1 MVPREAAVQLI
12 CEEPRGFGRSDGEKE
27 ASQRG
32 FDPPMRRVER
42 GEAKGPRR
50 EGSHKG
56 GESDCSDRSDRTSGE
71 PS

>member
-1 MVPREAAVQLI
+1 MQPRREGG
-12 CEEPRGFGRSDGEKE
+12 EPPKNRKRKAEGPLDAWVEK
-27 ASQRG
+27 
-32 FDPPMRRVER
+32 

-56 GESDCSDRSDRTSGE
+56 GESDCSDKSDRTSGE